1 MPKKKTSAEGR
12 SPPQELEVGPR
23 SGPYLLVHLKETNQ
37 LNYRLRFEEH
47 TLQIQVKAP
56 SSDHYR
62 VIKVYTP
69 KAAKNSLIEAEPLGD
84 GYPIQPTEEDT
95 KSNTHTRGYQ
105 TAR

>member
-1 MPKKKTSAEGR
+1 MVETVLNAARGEGLGR
-12 SPPQELEVGPR
+12 NFKEHITEAYAKVYSSYIQIGI
-23 SGPYLLVHLKETNQ
+23 HLKETKQ

-47 TLQIQVKAP
+47 TLQLQVKAP

-95 KSNTHTRGYQ
+95 KK
-105 TAR
+105 